1 MFTAYDKAA
10 AAAIGTAVTTVIAA
24 LTTLDPEVV
33 GAIGTLVTTGLV
45 WFIPNKQSGSA
56 RP

>member
-10 AAAIGTAVTTVIAA
+10 AAAIGAALTSVIAA

-33 GAIGTLVTTGLV
+33 GAIGTLTTAGLV
-45 WFIPNKQSGSA
+45 WLVPNKPEAQ
-56 RP
+56 R

>member
-10 AAAIGTAVTTVIAA
+10 AAAIGTAATTIIAA

-33 GAIGTLVTTGLV
+33 GAIGTLLTAGLV
-45 WFIPNKQSGSA
+45 WLVPNKQKA
-56 RP
+56 E

>member
-10 AAAIGTAVTTVIAA
+10 AAAIGTAATTVIAA

-33 GAIGTLVTTGLV
+33 GAIGTLITTGLV
-45 WFIPNKQSGSA
+45 WLIPNKRSA
-56 RP
+56 G

>member
-1 MFTAYDKAA
+1 MLTAYDKAA

-45 WFIPNKQSGSA
+45 WLVPNKQSTE
-56 RP
+56 

>member
-10 AAAIGTAVTTVIAA
+10 AAAIGTAVTTIIAA

-33 GAIGTLVTTGLV
+33 GAIGTLLTAGLV
-45 WFIPNKQSGSA
+45 WLVPNKQKA
-56 RP
+56 E

>member
-1 MFTAYDKAA
+1 MFSAYDKAA
-10 AAAIGTAVTTVIAA
+10 AAAIGAAITTVIAS

-45 WFIPNKQSGSA
+45 WLVPNKQKA
-56 RP
+56 E

>member
-10 AAAIGTAVTTVIAA
+10 AGAIGAAVTTIIAA
-24 LTTLDPEVV
+24 LTTLDSEVV

-45 WFIPNKQSGSA
+45 WLVPNRA
-56 RP
+56 A

>member
-10 AAAIGTAVTTVIAA
+10 AGAIGTAVMTVVSAF
-24 LTTLDPEVV
+24 TTLDPEVV

-45 WFIPNKQSGSA
+45 WLVPNKKRAEQ
-56 RP
+56 